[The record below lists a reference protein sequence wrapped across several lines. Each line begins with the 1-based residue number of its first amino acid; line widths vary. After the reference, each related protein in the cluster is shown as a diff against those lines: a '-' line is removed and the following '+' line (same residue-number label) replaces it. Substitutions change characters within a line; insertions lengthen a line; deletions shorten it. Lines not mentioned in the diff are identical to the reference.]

1 MFNWRLASK
10 IDYVGWRL
18 VRQNK
23 TSDLISISMYCVVGV
38 IVTSI
43 NIMTTR
49 IIAGGQLPDHTVSF
63 VHSVVWKRNSVQEE
77 FEDTKEIIRIR

>member
-1 MFNWRLASK
+1 
-10 IDYVGWRL
+10 
-18 VRQNK
+18 
-23 TSDLISISMYCVVGV
+23 MYCVVGV

-49 IIAGGQLPDHTVSF
+49 IIAGGQLPDHTGSF

-77 FEDTKEIIRIR
+77 FEDTKGVIRIR